1 MTFASHIGRE
11 RVDYAC
17 VNFWQENFHLPRGR
31 LARKSCLQLNYN
43 AFSFP
48 WVVIYSKTFK
58 LYLFLRSSI
67 MSTLTKAKQ
76 QMWSTIEE
84 KDFLLLC
91 KERAIGD
98 LLEDSHFHQK
108 GLQNIT
114 SAANCNMMP

>member
-1 MTFASHIGRE
+1 MTFASYIGRE
-11 RVDYAC
+11 RIDYAC
-17 VNFWQENFHLPRGR
+17 INFWQENFHLIAPWQTGR
-31 LARKSCLQLNYN
+31 ENLFTYYN

-67 MSTLTKAKQ
+67 MSTPTKAKQ
-76 QMWSTIEE
+76 QMWSTTEE

-98 LLEDSHFHQK
+98 LLEDSHFH
-108 GLQNIT
+108 
-114 SAANCNMMP
+114 